1 MTDILISTEQLVVG
15 RGGMALTQP
24 LDLSLARGTIWQL
37 TGPNGVGKTS
47 LLRVLAGLLP
57 ALLGELR
64 HGFGGPAEAVRA
76 FDPFWMAQIGWL
88 AVQPGLKPGPTVAEH
103 LRRTARLAGLPAVAD
118 DALLARWGLT
128 PLRDRPVQYLSQ
140 GQRRRVDLARL
151 CQQDRPIWVLDEP
164 TVTLDADARDALMT
178 AIGEHRER
186 GGLTVLASHEVLPL
200 DDIRMLDLAVA
211 A

>member
-1 MTDILISTEQLVVG
+1 MDLRRAVTALGAACVPPHRALAWPDTTE
-15 RGGMALTQP
+15 
-24 LDLSLARGTIWQL
+24 
-37 TGPNGVGKTS
+37 
-47 LLRVLAGLLP
+47 
-57 ALLGELR
+57 
-64 HGFGGPAEAVRA
+64 H
-76 FDPFWMAQIGWL
+76 GWL
-88 AVQPGLKPGPTVAEH
+88 AAERGRGVCVCGVSTSPTRSRSLAA
-103 LRRTARLAGLPAVAD
+103 RTARLAGLPAVAD

-178 AIGEHRER
+178 ALGEHRER